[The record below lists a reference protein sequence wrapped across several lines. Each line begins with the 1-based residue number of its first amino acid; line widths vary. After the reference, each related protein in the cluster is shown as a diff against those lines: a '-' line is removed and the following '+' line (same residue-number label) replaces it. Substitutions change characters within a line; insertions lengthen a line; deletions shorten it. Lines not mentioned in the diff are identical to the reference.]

1 LLSKSPYDAGKDAD
15 FDGGMKSAP
24 MQKHVRLRKSGIPEH
39 LLPPPPQED
48 QIEEQSPAATL
59 WNRSSVEAVSQLE
72 GSKCP
77 GLGRNG
83 RSLFTTCFLSSS
95 LCSC

>member
-1 LLSKSPYDAGKDAD
+1 LLSKSPYVAGKDAD

-24 MQKHVRLRKSGIPEH
+24 THKHVRLRKSGILEH
-39 LLPPPPQED
+39 LLPPPSQDD
-48 QIEEQSPAATL
+48 QIEEQSPAATG
-59 WNRSSVEAVSQLE
+59 WNRSSVKAVSQLE

-83 RSLFTTCFLSSS
+83 RSLFTSCFLSSS